1 LQRDAWSGGLQ
12 ACRYE
17 NAGADHVQ
25 DPFTRLHHH
34 RRRGQPRL
42 ELRHCDND
50 VVDNQVVNLLL
61 AGQQTATFTMT
72 AFTELAPRKTRIFGT
87 RGELEGD
94 GVRIRRFDFLTE
106 QTYTLTV
113 ESGGASQLQGHGG
126 GDYALMDSF
135 VAAVAEDDPG
145 RILSGPDESLET
157 HLMVFAAEQARRE
170 ERVVRVE
177 L

>member
-1 LQRDAWSGGLQ
+1 
-12 ACRYE
+12 
-17 NAGADHVQ
+17 
-25 DPFTRLHHH
+25 
-34 RRRGQPRL
+34 
-42 ELRHCDND
+42 
-50 VVDNQVVNLLL
+50 
-61 AGQQTATFTMT
+61 MT